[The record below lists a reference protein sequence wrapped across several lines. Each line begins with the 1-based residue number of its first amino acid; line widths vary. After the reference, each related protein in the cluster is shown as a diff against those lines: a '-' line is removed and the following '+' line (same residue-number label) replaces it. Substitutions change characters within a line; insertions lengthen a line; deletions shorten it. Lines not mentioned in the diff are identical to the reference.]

1 MSQRRAISNSFNPFY
16 SVASRSTTPL
26 SRALFVTEL
35 PSGGRQ
41 KKSRRWQAPGK
52 PFCKE
57 LALNDGSA
65 FVREQRYAQG
75 RFLGAALL
83 GAGAFGALGLLAG
96 RGGGGLVTGLGFTR
110 EYGRSE
116 DKYGNGYGQ
125 N

>member
-1 MSQRRAISNSFNPFY
+1 M
-16 SVASRSTTPL
+16 PL

-35 PSGGRQ
+35 PSRGRQ

-83 GAGAFGALGLLAG
+83 GAGAFGALGLFAG
-96 RGGGGLVTGLGFTR
+96 RGGGGLVAGLGFTR
-110 EYGRSE
+110 EDGRSARLFDADLIDE
-116 DKYGNGYGQ
+116 IAARSGGKKPEAAA
-125 N
+125 